1 MKKATVTVN
10 NKTGIH
16 ARPASVFAKAANSY
30 KSDVSI
36 EKDGKKS
43 NAKSI
48 ISVLAMGIKQGTT
61 INIIAEGEDEEKAV
75 NELVALVESFT
86 D

>member
-1 MKKATVTVN
+1 MKSAQLTVN

-16 ARPASVFAKAANSY
+16 ARPASVFAKSANSY
-30 KSDVSI
+30 KSDVYV

-48 ISVLAMGIKQGTT
+48 ISVLAMGIKQGSV

-75 NELVALVESFT
+75 KELVALVESFT